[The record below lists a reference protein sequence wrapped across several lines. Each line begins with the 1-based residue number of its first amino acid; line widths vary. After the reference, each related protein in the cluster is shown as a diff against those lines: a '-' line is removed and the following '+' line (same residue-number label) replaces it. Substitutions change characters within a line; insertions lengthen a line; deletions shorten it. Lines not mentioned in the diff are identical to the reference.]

1 MNLDSDSLDHRLLTL
16 LHAVRDDHDG
26 PARVL
31 FNDLLRH
38 DAAARSAMARLLV
51 EEQALIHRL
60 RDDGIVSLL
69 DAAPAGVREKGL
81 LPAHPYPWRPLTAA
95 AAGIVFG
102 MLCSS
107 VVYGFV
113 VQQVP
118 DVKRV
123 PLVLF
128 DPGLESAAPLDE
140 GLPDEIGRW
149 GVDSAGIV
157 AAENGVQPREGEHML
172 RLDPIPREKDV
183 KNHTSRVYQ
192 VLDLR
197 TVSSGELE
205 RGAEVEVEASF
216 FATAGETGS
225 RYLIRGVALD
235 EAPEQATD
243 HFWSKTENDDVISV
257 SQRYDT
263 SPGDRGWQ
271 TFSLKMPLPRGAKTL
286 VVILGAVPPEDAS
299 MEASVHYL
307 DEVSVSLLNVVTAA
321 ADSSD

>member
-1 MNLDSDSLDHRLLTL
+1 MNHDSDSLDHRLLTL

-26 PARVL
+26 AARVTL
-31 FNDLLRH
+31 NDLLRN
-38 DAAARSAMARLLV
+38 DASARAAMARLLV
-51 EEQALIHRL
+51 DEQALIHRL
-60 RDDGIVSLL
+60 RDEGIVSLL
-69 DAAPAGVREKGL
+69 DPAPSGVREKGV
-81 LPAHPYPWRPLTAA
+81 LPVHPYPWRPLTAA

-113 VQQVP
+113 AQRAPEVN
-118 DVKRV
+118 RV
-123 PLVLF
+123 PLAVF

-140 GLPDEIGRW
+140 GLPDEVGRW
-149 GVDSAGIV
+149 GVDSAGV
-157 AAENGVQPREGEHML
+157 VPAENGVLPRDGERML
-172 RLDPIPREKDV
+172 RLEPIPREKHV
-183 KNHTSRVYQ
+183 KNHTSRAYQ

-197 TVSSGELE
+197 SVPTGELE
-205 RGAEVEVEASF
+205 SGAEVEVTASF
-216 FATAGETGS
+216 FATAGATGS

-235 EAPEQATD
+235 EAPAQATND
-243 HFWSKTENDDVISV
+243 FWSKTENDDVISV
-257 SQRYDT
+257 SQRFDT

-307 DEVSVSLLNVVTAA
+307 DEVSVSLLTPET
-321 ADSSD
+321 SIP